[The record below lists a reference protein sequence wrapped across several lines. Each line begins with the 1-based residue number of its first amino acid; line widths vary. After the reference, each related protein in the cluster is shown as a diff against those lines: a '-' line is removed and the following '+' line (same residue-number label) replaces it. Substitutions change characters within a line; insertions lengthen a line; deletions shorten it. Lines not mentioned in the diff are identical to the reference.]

1 MERELM
7 NTITLPTLYCPFE
20 PALHPFADA
29 IGEQSIEW
37 ALELRM
43 ITEKHV
49 VQVVRDVQFDLLVGQ
64 AYPNA
69 SLNDLRF
76 ISDWSMWLLLWD
88 DVCGGPGICDQP
100 RKQAAIHRR
109 LLDILN
115 GASVTDLD
123 HPLVYGLH
131 DIRQRMEDRLSSIS
145 MQRFIRAVAESF
157 YASVWEAHN
166 RAHKRIPDVA
176 IYLQKRVL
184 TSALFTYLEIFEIT
198 HGFVLSLEMRCHAAI
213 QELGRKAN
221 NIICWCNDIISYQKE
236 MHQGDVHNL
245 VLLLQHAHDIDL
257 QEAIDR
263 VATLHDAEVHAYLQ
277 LESSLPAL
285 GLSMS
290 TDIKQYLAL
299 LRSWMSA
306 NMYWSLLSGRYQS
319 SARGKEVGRSTSS

>member
-1 MERELM
+1 MEGELM
-7 NTITLPTLYCPFE
+7 STIALPTLYCPFE

-29 IGEQSIEW
+29 IGEQSIAW

-43 ITEKHV
+43 ITDKHV
-49 VQVVRDVQFDLLVGQ
+49 VQAVRDVQFDLLVGQ

-88 DVCGGPGICDQP
+88 DVCGGPDICDQP
-100 RKQAAIHRR
+100 RKQAAMHRSM
-109 LLDILN
+109 LDILN
-115 GASVTDLD
+115 GASATDSD
-123 HPLVYGLH
+123 HSLVHGLY
-131 DIRQRMEDRLSSIS
+131 DIRQRIRDRLSPMS
-145 MQRFIRAVAESF
+145 MQRFVRAVAGSF
-157 YASVWEAHN
+157 YASVWEAYN
-166 RAHKRIPDVA
+166 RAYKRIPDVA
-176 IYLQKRVL
+176 TYLQKRIL

-198 HGFVLSLEMRCHAAI
+198 HGSALSLEVQRHTAI
-213 QELGRKAN
+213 RDLSRKAN

-236 MHQGDVHNL
+236 VHQGDVHNL
-245 VLLLQHAHDIDL
+245 VLLLRHTHNIDL

-263 VATLHDAEVHAYLQ
+263 VAALHDAEVHAYLQ

-285 GLSMS
+285 GLIIT
-290 TDIKQYLAL
+290 TDLKQYLAL

-319 SARGKEVGRSTSS
+319 SARGKEVGGATSS